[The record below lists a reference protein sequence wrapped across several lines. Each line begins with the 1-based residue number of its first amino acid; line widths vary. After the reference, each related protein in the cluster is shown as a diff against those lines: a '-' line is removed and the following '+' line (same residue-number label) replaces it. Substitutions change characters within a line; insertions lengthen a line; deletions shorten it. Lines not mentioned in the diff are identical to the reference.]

1 MADEVVESLLVDLLD
16 WVAERRAIAY
26 EEVMDA
32 WRTSCPKL
40 PVWEEANARGLL
52 TTEFPDGRC
61 IVTITSAGQAF
72 LKRGLSARNG
82 IATSESPASQT
93 S

>member
-52 TTEFPDGRC
+52 TSEFSDGRC
-61 IVTITSAGQAF
+61 MVTITSAGQAV
-72 LKRGLSARNG
+72 LQQRLAARKAIPN
-82 IATSESPASQT
+82 AK
-93 S
+93 